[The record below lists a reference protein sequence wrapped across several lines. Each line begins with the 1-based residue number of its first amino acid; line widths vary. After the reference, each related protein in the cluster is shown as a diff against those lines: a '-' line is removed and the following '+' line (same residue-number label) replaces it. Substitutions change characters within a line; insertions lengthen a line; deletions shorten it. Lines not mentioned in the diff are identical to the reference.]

1 MWKAKET
8 FFELQAK
15 AKEACLPYAEGQVC
29 LLATCPSIGLGHRS
43 ASLLPA
49 PPAVTVGLLLPALL
63 QVCLLATCSLSRGES
78 IVSFVFNVIPMYEYM
93 QYYTL
98 ATHTHRTTHKGFRQG
113 YRRDISSKPIEY

>member
-49 PPAVTVGLLLPALL
+49 PPALFGLLLPALL
-63 QVCLLATCSLSRGES
+63 QGCLLATCFLSRGES
-78 IVSFVFNVIPMYEYM
+78 VISFVFNVYSYV
-93 QYYTL
+93 
-98 ATHTHRTTHKGFRQG
+98 
-113 YRRDISSKPIEY
+113 